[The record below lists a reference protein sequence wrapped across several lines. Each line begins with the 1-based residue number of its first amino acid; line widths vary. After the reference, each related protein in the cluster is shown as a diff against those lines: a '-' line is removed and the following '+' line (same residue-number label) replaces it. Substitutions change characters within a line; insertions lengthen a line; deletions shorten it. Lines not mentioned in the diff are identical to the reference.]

1 MGNFVIKKRITLFVK
16 EKMITTYE
24 PRAVVSMRQDEA
36 IAIPFLR

>member
-1 MGNFVIKKRITLFVK
+1 MCNFVIKRGSHYLSKK
-16 EKMITTYE
+16 KMITTYE